1 MDARRACEC
10 KFTRTEPLQS
20 RSDAA
25 DRFTISYLRPAR
37 SLLRRGTPPMI
48 PTTDLLDLLRSQR
61 SFPDPDFDALFP
73 PPVAALAERHFTPVD
88 VARRAADL
96 LVESSDSHVL
106 DVGSG
111 VGKFCVVGALTTG
124 ARFTG
129 VEHRQHFVEHARE
142 LARRLGAEN
151 AEFFH
156 ADATIMDWRA
166 FDGIYLFNPFAENL
180 WTPLDTTVPAEPRLF
195 HQYVQETKERLR
207 ATRKGTRV
215 VTFHGFGASMPAGY
229 RLAWRE
235 PAGADVLDLWIK
247 EPRVTHSFGAAG
259 HSPLKA
265 A

>member
-1 MDARRACEC
+1 
-10 KFTRTEPLQS
+10 
-20 RSDAA
+20 
-25 DRFTISYLRPAR
+25 
-37 SLLRRGTPPMI
+37 MI
-48 PTTDLLDLLRSQR
+48 PTTDLLELLRSNR
-61 SFPDPDFDALFP
+61 PFPDLDFDDLYP
-73 PPVAALAERHFTPVD
+73 PPIAALASRHFTPVD

-96 LVESSDSHVL
+96 LVEGAGSHVL

-129 VEHRQHFVEHARE
+129 VEHRPHFVEHSRE
-142 LARRLGAEN
+142 LARRLHVEN
-151 AEFFH
+151 AEFVH
-156 ADATIMDWRA
+156 ADATTMDWGR

-180 WTPLDTTVPAEPRLF
+180 WTPLDSTVPVEPRLF

-215 VTFHGFGASMPAGY
+215 VTFHGFGASMPAGF

-247 EPRVTHSFGAAG
+247 EPRVVYSLGAAEG
-259 HSPLKA
+259 TPLKA